1 MPPHSS
7 HLLQLLNVGCFGPLK
22 QAYGQQIESLI
33 RTHISHVTKLEF
45 LPAFKQAFEN
55 AITRQNICGGFRG
68 SGLVPFCPDVVLS
81 QLDIKL
87 RTPTPPAFEDISW
100 EPKTPQNPTEL
111 ASQTKLLK
119 GRITNHQNSSLI
131 PINDALDQLLKGAQT
146 MMHSAVLLKAEVQA
160 LQKANQTANRR
171 KK

>member
-7 HLLQLLNVGCFGPLK
+7 HLLQPLDVSCFGPLK

-55 AITRQNICGGFRG
+55 AITSKNICGGFRG

-119 GRITNHQNSSLI
+119 GRITNH
-131 PINDALDQLLKGAQT
+131 
-146 MMHSAVLLKAEVQA
+146 
-160 LQKANQTANRR
+160 
-171 KK
+171 